1 MFIAALLT
9 TAKTGK
15 ETECPSRDEW
25 VKKLWYLDTTG
36 YYSTLQKKEAMPSA
50 AAYMQLHYLEEVRQK
65 DKRHKISR
73 MWSLT
78 SNTDEPIFGDGQG
91 GLACCSLWGRKE
103 SDTTERLN

>member
-50 AAYMQLHYLEEVRQK
+50 AAYMQLHNQ
-65 DKRHKISR
+65 
-73 MWSLT
+73 
-78 SNTDEPIFGDGQG
+78 
-91 GLACCSLWGRKE
+91 
-103 SDTTERLN
+103 TERQTPCDIAYMESHICSSIYATTLSGGSQTERQTP